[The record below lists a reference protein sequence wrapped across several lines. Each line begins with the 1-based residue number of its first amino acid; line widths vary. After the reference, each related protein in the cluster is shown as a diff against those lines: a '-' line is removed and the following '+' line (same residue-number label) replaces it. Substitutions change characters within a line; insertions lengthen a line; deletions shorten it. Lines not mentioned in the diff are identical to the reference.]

1 MRKVTL
7 YSTDEEVLR
16 RMLTMENAIDWS
28 TYFLVGGMSS
38 PPILFYIIYIIIVT
52 SGYFNYINSR
62 M

>member
-38 PPILFYIIYIIIVT
+38 PPILFYIIIVT